1 MGNTNL
7 NGCYETF
14 NNGWES
20 GLTLTVYGENT
31 SLVIWACQARNS
43 DQIMIICGDEDSRN
57 LFNMFNE
64 EKFKSAKYFK
74 CDDYDSAVEYVYKQV
89 KYIFRDLVSLEK
101 YYSFDINYSLDV
113 IQRIKEDEK
122 MLDYEDYH
130 ELASFYDK
138 IEKYSCDL
146 IICNGKMGIRYNS
159 HNGDSLENLTFIPY
173 DINLDSE
180 YSIMLDMK
188 NNLNQFINDELEYSI
203 TMDDD
208 IKI

>member
-1 MGNTNL
+1 MTIYNKD
-7 NGCYETF
+7 
-14 NNGWES
+14 
-20 GLTLTVYGENT
+20 T

-43 DQIMIICGDEDSRN
+43 DQIMIICGDENSRN

-74 CDDYDSAVEYVYKQV
+74 SEDYDSAVDYVYKQL
-89 KYIFRDLVSLEK
+89 KYMFKDLMFLEK
-101 YYSFDINYSLDV
+101 HYSFDINYSIDV
-113 IQRIKEDEK
+113 IRRIKEDEK

-138 IEKYSCDL
+138 NEKYSCDL
-146 IICNGKMGIRYNS
+146 IISNGKMGLSYNL
-159 HNGDSLENLTFIPY
+159 HNGDSLENLTFIPC

>member
-1 MGNTNL
+1 MTI
-7 NGCYETF
+7 YDKK
-14 NNGWES
+14 
-20 GLTLTVYGENT
+20 T
-31 SLVIWACQARNS
+31 SLVIWSCQARNS
-43 DQIMIICGDEDSRN
+43 DQIMIICWDENSRN

-74 CDDYDSAVEYVYKQV
+74 SEEYDSAVDYVYKQL
-89 KYIFRDLVSLEK
+89 KYMFKDLMFLEK
-101 YYSFDINYSLDV
+101 HFSFDINYSLDV
-113 IQRIKEDEK
+113 IRRIKEDEK

-138 IEKYSCDL
+138 NEKYSCDL
-146 IICNGKMGIRYNS
+146 IIYNGKMGLRYNS
-159 HNGDSLENLTFIPY
+159 HNGDSLENLTFIPC